1 MFLCV
6 SIVKDTE
13 MVLIK
18 RLTNRTLKPC
28 CLNGIM
34 GKNNTLFIL
43 TLLFDASKRWNPSES
58 PQSSVKI
65 KIMSF
70 FISIN
75 YFMLLWTGWVKVF
88 SPMIFISKKIVTNMK
103 FAFTNV
109 LFRHNLACVMIKKW
123 LRFKRVITVRLVYL
137 INIFYLK
144 QRS

>member
-18 RLTNRTLKPC
+18 SLTNRTLNPC

-34 GKNNTLFIL
+34 GKNNKLFIL

-88 SPMIFISKKIVTNMK
+88 SPRIFISKKIVTNMK
-103 FAFTNV
+103 FVFTNV

-123 LRFKRVITVRLVYL
+123 LRFKRVITVRLVY
-137 INIFYLK
+137 I
-144 QRS
+144 S